1 MCYIILCYIIIK
13 AHISVAERI
22 QTILFKSI
30 WIDQSTFKRSEA
42 SKNLAERPSPA
53 VLIRSFI
60 DEGNPMTCHLQENQY
75 NETQQNLSE
84 TNYQKLNS
92 RKYIW
97 LGNYRK
103 KKKIVFN
110 IQGNETY
117 LFDRFLVV
125 YWIYD
130 AYNISLCQERKRW
143 IKQHN

>member
-103 KKKIVFN
+103 KKKKLYLTYK
-110 IQGNETY
+110 ETRLTFSIDFL
-117 LFDRFLVV
+117 LFTEYTMHITLACV
-125 YWIYD
+125 
-130 AYNISLCQERKRW
+130 KRE
-143 IKQHN
+143 NVE